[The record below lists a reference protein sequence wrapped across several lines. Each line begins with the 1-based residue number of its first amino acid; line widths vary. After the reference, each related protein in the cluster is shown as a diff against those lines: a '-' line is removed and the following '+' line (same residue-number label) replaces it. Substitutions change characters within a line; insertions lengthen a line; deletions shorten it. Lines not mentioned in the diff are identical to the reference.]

1 MSSQLQEL
9 ESKVKEYLAFESPNI
24 HTWCSGCGNFG
35 ILNALVRALVLENIA
50 PHECLICFDVGCNGN
65 ASEDRKSVV

>member
-50 PHECLICFDVGCNGN
+50 LT
-65 ASEDRKSVV
+65 SV